1 MSPMSSPRDGQ
12 AARWWIVQAAHSL
25 TVSVVMLEAVVEAM
39 LVEVISPAKIAPVAA
54 LRRLEAVAVALQ
66 PSPSS
71 SL

>member
-1 MSPMSSPRDGQ
+1 
-12 AARWWIVQAAHSL
+12 
-25 TVSVVMLEAVVEAM
+25 MLEAVVEAM